1 MQLTYNL
8 ISGTLERDMRLHVD
22 TDGSVLV
29 HRVPPTRSHWSHS
42 RLSRAYVWNPEY
54 GGGL

>member
-42 RLSRAYVWNPEY
+42 RLSRADVWNPDNC
-54 GGGL
+54 